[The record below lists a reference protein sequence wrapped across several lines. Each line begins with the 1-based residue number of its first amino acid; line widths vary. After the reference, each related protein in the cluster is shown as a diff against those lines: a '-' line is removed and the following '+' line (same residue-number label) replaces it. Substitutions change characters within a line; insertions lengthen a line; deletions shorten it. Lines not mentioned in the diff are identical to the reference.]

1 MGLLASIKAL
11 LPLINENQDRAI
23 EQATFVLQQFS
34 ERYFSHWLSGM
45 RRKLGLT
52 NQQDDDLALATDLLS
67 SIEGQNADFTQ
78 VFRSLST
85 AVEHSGAT
93 RSLLDNPN
101 ALDPWLARWKS
112 RLALNDAD
120 MIEARALMDANN
132 PIYIPRN
139 HKVEEAL
146 DAATYHNNFGLFRTL
161 LEITSSPYERRSGLE
176 EYETPAPLNRP
187 PYRTFCGT

>member
-1 MGLLASIKAL
+1 
-11 LPLINENQDRAI
+11 
-23 EQATFVLQQFS
+23 
-34 ERYFSHWLSGM
+34 
-45 RRKLGLT
+45 
-52 NQQDDDLALATDLLS
+52 
-67 SIEGQNADFTQ
+67 
-78 VFRSLST
+78 
-85 AVEHSGAT
+85 
-93 RSLLDNPN
+93 
-101 ALDPWLARWKS
+101 
-112 RLALNDAD
+112 
-120 MIEARALMDANN
+120 MDANN